1 MIHDI
6 RGMEIQ
12 RGDYVAAPYQDR
24 LYFGLVMGMF
34 DTGMVKVRL
43 YDVTFTHPV
52 EQDYPF
58 PNTQLLVEDA
68 GKICGPT
75 LDAFDLWR
83 RESGTGYPSGY
94 LERQDKT
101 WLPR

>member
-24 LYFGLVMGMF
+24 LYFGFVLGVF

-43 YDVTFTHPV
+43 FDVAFTHPV
-52 EQDYPF
+52 EHDYPF

-68 GKICGPT
+68 GKISGQT
-75 LDAFDLWR
+75 LDAMNQWR
-83 RESGTGYPSGY
+83 RESDTGWPSSY
-94 LERQDKT
+94 FDRSQSS
-101 WLPR
+101 R